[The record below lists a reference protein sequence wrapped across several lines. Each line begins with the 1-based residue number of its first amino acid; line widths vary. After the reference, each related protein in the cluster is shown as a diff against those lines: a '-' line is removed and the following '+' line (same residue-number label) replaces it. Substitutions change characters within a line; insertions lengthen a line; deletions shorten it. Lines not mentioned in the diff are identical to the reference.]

1 MSHFFAAP
9 PAMGGMSGGWTPGTG
24 EFLLRL
30 LVAWLSGQAIGWFYA
45 RSHGSLSYSQNFV
58 QSLVLLAMVV
68 CVVLSVVGDSLAR
81 AFGLA
86 AALALVRFR
95 TPVKDA
101 RDTAFLF
108 LSVAV
113 GMAAG
118 AGQLGAAGIAT
129 VAVGAAASQLHYTG
143 FGMRAKMEGLLRFR
157 YQGDDAGRE
166 RILDIL
172 RRHCAAFE
180 LAAARSVGPQGP
192 EELVYDV
199 SLRTVGDDLVRDL
212 TATGLVSGVSLLP
225 VARAGEA

>member
-1 MSHFFAAP
+1 MDGLSFLAS
-9 PAMGGMSGGWTPGTG
+9 PAGVGPTPD

-30 LVAWLSGQAIGWFYA
+30 LIAWLSGQAIGWFYA
-45 RSHGSLSYSQNFV
+45 RSHGALSYSQNFV

-68 CVVLSVVGDSLAR
+68 CVVLGIVGDSIAR

-118 AGQLGAAGIAT
+118 AGQLAIAALAT
-129 VAVGAAASQLHYTG
+129 IFVGCAAMWLQFTG
-143 FGMRAKMEGLLRFR
+143 YGLRSRAEGLLRFR
-157 YQGDDAGRE
+157 FSGDETGRE
-166 RILDIL
+166 VVHAVL
-172 RRHCAAFE
+172 RSHCRRYE
-180 LAAARSVGPQGP
+180 LTAARSAGASGP

-199 SLRTVGDDLVRDL
+199 EVRGSGEDLVREL
-212 TATGLVSGVSLLP
+212 SGTGLVAGVSLLP
-225 VARAGEA
+225 QARAGEG

>member
-1 MSHFFAAP
+1 MDGLSFLASP
-9 PAMGGMSGGWTPGTG
+9 GGGMPAPD

-30 LVAWLSGQAIGWFYA
+30 LVSWLSGHAIGWFYA
-45 RSHGSLSYSQNFV
+45 RSHGALSYSQNFV
-58 QSLVLLAMVV
+58 QSLVLLSMVV
-68 CVVLSVVGDSLAR
+68 CVVLGIVGDSIAR

-118 AGQLGAAGIAT
+118 AGQLSLAALATVFVGGAA
-129 VAVGAAASQLHYTG
+129 SWLQFTG
-143 FGMRAKMEGLLRFR
+143 FGLRSRAEGLLRFR
-157 YQGDDAGRE
+157 FSGDDAARE
-166 RILDIL
+166 AVHAVL
-172 RRHCAAFE
+172 RTHCRRFE
-180 LAAARSVGPQGP
+180 LTAARSAGPGGP

-199 SLRTVGDDLVRDL
+199 EVRGLGDDLVREL
-212 TATGLVSGVSLLP
+212 TGTGVVTGVTLLP
-225 VARAGEA
+225 QARAGEG